1 MQYQKREESTDKDID
16 NCYNSFTKLT
26 IKENEIFG
34 DVKSNADD
42 LKSTKKF
49 NNQLF
54 QPFVANKV
62 MKSTLIFGDEWHYV
76 KHDSRWFQEVDE
88 NL

>member
-54 QPFVANKV
+54 
-62 MKSTLIFGDEWHYV
+62 
-76 KHDSRWFQEVDE
+76 
-88 NL
+88 